1 MTTLLGLDDR
11 PGTVEGHPLPA
22 DMARSIAGASK
33 FWYRMLTDPATG
45 QVLDDVAHRYEPDR
59 ATRLSVLGA
68 WQTCTLPGCS
78 RPARECEIDHG
89 IPFDHD
95 HPERG
100 GRTEPANLHP
110 LCASHHQAKTEGR
123 IRMRRTGYDRVE
135 WVLPL
140 GTTATTIAPGV
151 DDGGVLTAAC
161 SPADTDVRR
170 AARAAIDERIV
181 VDPVT
186 NRRAASA
193 VFERAGREFLEEERE
208 REELQAA
215 MRRVRDPFLQEQ
227 RRMRQWVKQTRSDL
241 HEREERVRAR
251 ENATCLR
258 ERDLIRDEKF
268 AALNLS
274 VAEQKL
280 VEAKRRVRFPET
292 PLVRYKTVIPM
303 RIEHF
308 DLGDGMVGSLHTP
321 VFFRT
326 APVGDSELS
335 GACKACKACQGSQA
349 SAALA
354 GSQRNRWG
362 WHEQRHR
369 SSVDEQMATLVHD
382 QFAQRKV
389 FIQWDH
395 MAPEL
400 IRIPKPRPEQRPAD
414 GFDDGT
420 PPPF

>member
-1 MTTLLGLDDR
+1 
-11 PGTVEGHPLPA
+11 
-22 DMARSIAGASK
+22 
-33 FWYRMLTDPATG
+33 
-45 QVLDDVAHRYEPDR
+45 
-59 ATRLSVLGA
+59 
-68 WQTCTLPGCS
+68 
-78 RPARECEIDHG
+78 
-89 IPFDHD
+89 
-95 HPERG
+95 
-100 GRTEPANLHP
+100 
-110 LCASHHQAKTEGR
+110 
-123 IRMRRTGYDRVE
+123 
-135 WVLPL
+135 
-140 GTTATTIAPGV
+140 
-151 DDGGVLTAAC
+151 
-161 SPADTDVRR
+161 
-170 AARAAIDERIV
+170 
-181 VDPVT
+181 
-186 NRRAASA
+186 
-193 VFERAGREFLEEERE
+193 
-208 REELQAA
+208 
-215 MRRVRDPFLQEQ
+215 
-227 RRMRQWVKQTRSDL
+227 MRQWVKQTRSDL

-335 GACKACKACQGSQA
+335 GASKASKASKACQGSQA